1 MSRLLGCFADDFM
14 SAWVSLHPQTLHSQA
29 TAAPGAVGAE
39 LVFHFFDISL
49 SHWGQIMNALPG
61 GMCTKRVELQIG

>member
-1 MSRLLGCFADDFM
+1 MSRPLGCFSDDFM

-29 TAAPGAVGAE
+29 TAAPTAVGVE

-49 SHWGQIMNALPG
+49 SH
-61 GMCTKRVELQIG
+61 